1 MPNLRRVSRVGSW
14 GSWGWGMTGAILVA
28 GLVGAGGARADALEA
43 TLKQPLFEVSHSV
56 DVSIDDGVAV
66 YKVQRVFANPGTVA
80 DEVSLD
86 VDLPYGA
93 AATGLRIRARD
104 VWYAGELMEA
114 QKAAELYHELTGLGA
129 WEPKDPALLQWVWAD
144 KLHLQI
150 FPVMPGGTST
160 VEYTLTVP
168 TRYQGGHVYV
178 SYPRLSR
185 TAQAGLAVPVLRLR
199 PAWGDA
205 RTSVVIDGV
214 RAAPDAPLVLAA
226 PVEPAWAGAIERDAS
241 ASYVASVI
249 DVPASAAT
257 KGPFTTAKVTLE
269 LEHTYKGDVRIEL
282 VTPGGKAIEIFNQAG
297 SGDNDVRGTFPI
309 KLPAAETGAGVWRLV
324 VSDHVARDAGTLA
337 RWSLELPGQAGKKA
351 HSFSA
356 ADTPL
361 FVPDAPENAS
371 DAGVAVMQLGPPKID
386 VVAARLGR
394 VVASDKH
401 AFLRL
406 ELDTAPVL
414 RALPRKAQVVFV
426 LDASHS
432 IGEAGI
438 AAQLRLARAYL
449 AHVPDAEVQLVAYR
463 RRAEALSPS
472 FVSATKL
479 DALLAALRKDK
490 RLEPGNGSAL
500 EDGAR
505 VAAEQLKGRAGE
517 RRIVLLTDALL
528 RKTFDQAVALKA
540 LARAPAGT
548 VVHLVEPSVDGDS
561 AELTR
566 KDDHALAALASKNHG
581 IAATMAGLV
590 EASDKAVVAE
600 VLGLVRPIRI
610 DHFKASAKGL
620 GDDKLDAPD
629 PLKEGDGARTM
640 IGLASA
646 PSEVVLTGQIWGDP
660 WKRVV
665 KVDGAFSKA
674 TAAFVFGEDEHHD
687 LSDAEMMKV
696 AMFGRAVSPVTSY
709 LATEPGVRPSTIGL
723 DRDMLGAGGTG
734 SGSGMGYGG
743 GSGRVRRPPS
753 LYALIN
759 QGAKKCIEKAAGTLP
774 QGWAV
779 TLEVETTLDE
789 VVDVVTTEGAKLPVA
804 TCLAEVVWAV
814 RLTADFDDLHED
826 FTLAFP

>member
-1 MPNLRRVSRVGSW
+1 MPNVRRVSRVGSW
-14 GSWGWGMTGAILVA
+14 GSLGVAGAMLVA
-28 GLVGAGGARADALEA
+28 GLGGAGRAGADALEA

-56 DVSIDDGVAV
+56 DVRIDDGVAV
-66 YKVQRVFANPGTVA
+66 YKVQRVFANPGTIA

-86 VDLPYGA
+86 IDLPYGA

-185 TAQAGLAVPVLRLR
+185 SAQAGLAVPVLRLR

-257 KGPFTTAKVTLE
+257 KGPFTAAKVTLE

-282 VTPGGKAIEIFNQAG
+282 VTPGGKAIEIFNQTG
-297 SGDNDVRGTFPI
+297 SGDNDVRGTFPL
-309 KLPAAETGAGVWRLV
+309 KLPAPESGAGVWRLV

-351 HSFSA
+351 QSFSA

-361 FVPDAPENAS
+361 FVPDAPENES
-371 DAGVAVMQLGPPKID
+371 DAGVAVMQLEPPKID

-414 RALPRKAQVVFV
+414 RALPKQAQVVFV

-432 IGEAGI
+432 MGPEGI
-438 AAQLRLARAYL
+438 TAQLRLARAYL

-463 RRAEALSPS
+463 RRAEALSPG

-479 DALLAALRKDK
+479 DALVAALRKDK

-500 EDGAR
+500 EEGAR

-548 VVHLVEPSVDGDS
+548 VVHLVEPSVDGDT

-610 DHFKASAKGL
+610 DHFKADAKGL
-620 GDDKLDAPD
+620 GDAKLDAPD

-660 WKRVV
+660 WRRVV

-723 DRDMLGAGGTG
+723 DRDIRGGLGAGGMGSASGGWGTG
-734 SGSGMGYGG
+734 
-743 GSGRVRRPPS
+743 VAARPPS
-753 LYALIN
+753 LYALVN
-759 QGAKKCIEKAAGTLP
+759 AGAKKCIEKAAGTLP

-789 VVDVVTTEGAKLPVA
+789 VVDVVTSEGAKLPVA

-814 RLTADFDDLHED
+814 RLTSDFDDLHED
-826 FTLAFP
+826 FTLSFP